1 MLIHATVQCVRLF
14 RLMLVTLLLN
24 LLRCAEQTASGKD
37 VLSAACPYG
46 CEDAMIGKIVAEA
59 LDVFVV
65 CSLQVHVRNRVESDK
80 IESAVQSLYEFHYLA
95 SMCSGVVQSFEHDVF
110 EGKSALVRE
119 VVVAEQFHNLLY

>member
-1 MLIHATVQCVRLF
+1 MLIQTTVLHFRLF

-24 LLRCAEQTASGKD
+24 LLGCAEQAASGKD

-65 CSLQVHVRNRVESDK
+65 CSLQVNVRNRVESDK
-80 IESAVQSLYEFHYLA
+80 IESAVQSLYEFYYLA

>member
-1 MLIHATVQCVRLF
+1 MLIHATFQCVRLF

-24 LLRCAEQTASGKD
+24 LLRCAEQAASGKD
-37 VLSAACPYG
+37 VLSAACPNG

-95 SMCSGVVQSFEHDVF
+95 SMCSGVVQFFEHDVF